1 MGNALPT
8 HGREGVLYLSS
19 STGSTATGTEV
30 GYSNEWTWTPSK
42 DQVEINRLNQ
52 NSKEFL
58 EGLVGGTLSAGGSV
72 VSGNAQLRTMIN
84 RFARVY
90 NDTGDTLASAD
101 TSYTAITD
109 GTFYFH
115 GIMKPID
122 TAGSSDNV
130 RGQKLV
136 IPILSGGMGFNVSGG
151 DVVGWSFDGVQNGDV
166 LYVESTS
173 TAEGIPK
180 KTV

>member
-8 HGREGVLYLSS
+8 HGREGVLYLSTS
-19 STGSTATGTEV
+19 SGSTEFGTEV
-30 GYSNEWTWTPSK
+30 GYSNDWAWTPSK

-58 EGLVGGTLSAGGSV
+58 EGLVGGTLTASGSIIT
-72 VSGNAQLRTMIN
+72 GNAPLRKMIG
-84 RFARVY
+84 RFAKVSTS
-90 NDTGDTLASAD
+90 DTGGAD
-101 TSYTAITD
+101 TTATAITD
-109 GTFYFH
+109 GKFWFH

-122 TAGSSDNV
+122 TGKTSDDII
-130 RGQKLV
+130 GQKLV
-136 IPILSGGMGFNVSGG
+136 IPILAGGMGFNVSGG

-173 TAEGIPK
+173 TLSGIPQ